1 MFSIR
6 TMSQTLQEMM
16 PSISLGCVSG
26 PAYAHFESKL
36 MVVWAD
42 NVTGVFLL
50 DIVGKPIV
58 F

>member
-1 MFSIR
+1 
-6 TMSQTLQEMM
+6 MSQTHQEMM
-16 PSISLGCVSG
+16 PSISLGCISG
-26 PAYAHFESKL
+26 PACAHFESKL

-50 DIVGKPIV
+50 DTVGKPIV